1 MAAPL
6 ARRLP
11 AERSAPPRDLE
22 IRPKQVKAWI
32 ESLPLAQSVE
42 AAKKLVAHLVAVN
55 RAKVDIDDRIQILD
69 IYRPFADTLLEEL
82 DAVYSKSSL
91 PLGAR
96 AREAL
101 GVARELAFALAD
113 GFKIAIGDKTAKLI
127 AFGAKKQVPIL
138 VLRTME
144 YLGAELRASYKSYS
158 PVPPAIWNEMHQLYL
173 YADKEGFAA
182 EVADS
187 ESKAT
192 VMDAYCEALLLSLTD
207 PYRLVPGEAERIIA
221 QIRASRGLVTL
232 GQGGRPATRPGGHFL
247 VPCDTDRPAKP
258 LLSANDDAGGPNWR
272 LLDTNPLVDKLK
284 ARKAAHDSGNVS
296 QTTSRSMTTDGL
308 ATLAKLI
315 TLWGDP
321 PKRAHRRDP
330 METSVAICFGL
341 KSIGHFISVGA
352 QVDAQAEEEAIRAGI
367 TIPLLAMPDDES
379 TKLHP
384 VFEWDVVNQSE
395 GGLKVRRNAATQQT
409 LAVGELVGIK
419 AVGKTQWTI
428 GVARWITVLEDGGME
443 FGLQFLAPAA
453 CAVWVNPVGSGTPQA
468 KMGVL
473 LVNGEEALT
482 PESLLTPPSTYA
494 EMREYDLRGEDLV
507 SRVRSAGLIEK
518 TSRFELFHVSPS

>member
-1 MAAPL
+1 MSAPL

-32 ESLPLAQSVE
+32 ESLPLAQTME
-42 AAKKLVAHLVAVN
+42 TAKKLVAHLVALN
-55 RAKVDIDDRIQILD
+55 RAKIDTDDRVQILD

-82 DAVYSKSSL
+82 DAIYSKSAL
-91 PLGAR
+91 PLGPR

-101 GVARELAFALAD
+101 GAARELAFALAD
-113 GFKIAIGDKTAKLI
+113 GFKIAIGDKTGKIL
-127 AFGAKKQVPIL
+127 AFGAKKQLPL
-138 VLRTME
+138 LALRTME

-173 YADKEGFAA
+173 YAEKEGFAT
-182 EVADS
+182 EVADPAT
-187 ESKAT
+187 KVT

-207 PYRLVPGEAERIIA
+207 PYRLMAGEAERIIV
-221 QIRASRGLVTL
+221 QIRGARGLATL
-232 GQGGRPATRPGGHFL
+232 GQARPQTRPGGHFL
-247 VPCDTDRPAKP
+247 VPCDTDRPPKP
-258 LLSANDDAGGPNWR
+258 ILSANDDAGGPNWR
-272 LLDTNPLVDKLK
+272 CLDTNPLVDKLK
-284 ARKAAHDSGNVS
+284 ARKAAHDTGNVS
-296 QTTSRSMTTDGL
+296 QTTSRSMTPDGL
-308 ATLAKLI
+308 VTLGKLI

-321 PKRAHRRDP
+321 PKRAYRRDP

-341 KSIGHFISVGA
+341 KSIGHFISIGA
-352 QVDAQAEEEAIRAGI
+352 KVDAEAEADAIRAGI

-379 TKLHP
+379 TKQHP

-395 GGLKVRRNAATQQT
+395 GGLKVRRSAATGQT
-409 LAVGELVGIK
+409 LGVGELVGIK
-419 AVGKTQWTI
+419 AIGKPQWTI

-453 CAVWVNPVGSGTPQA
+453 CAVWVNPVGSGSPQS
-468 KMGVL
+468 KLGVL
-473 LVNGEEALT
+473 LANGEDA
-482 PESLLTPPSTYA
+482 PSAESLLTPAGTYA
-494 EMREYDLRGEDLV
+494 EAREYELRGEDVV
-507 SRVRSAGLIEK
+507 SRVSAAGLIEK

>member
-1 MAAPL
+1 MASPL

-22 IRPKQVKAWI
+22 IRPKQVRVWI
-32 ESLPLAQSVE
+32 ESLPLAQSLE
-42 AAKKLVAHLVAVN
+42 AAKKMVAHLVAIN
-55 RAKVDIDDRIQILD
+55 RAKVDIDDRVQILD

-82 DAVYSKSSL
+82 DAIYSKSSL

-101 GVARELAFALAD
+101 SVARELAFALAD

-127 AFGAKKQVPIL
+127 AFGARKQVPVL

-158 PVPPAIWNEMHQLYL
+158 PPPRALWNEMHQLYL
-173 YADKEGFAA
+173 YAEKEGYATEAA
-182 EVADS
+182 DP

-207 PYRLVPGEAERIIA
+207 PYRLVPGEADRIIA
-221 QIRASRGLVTL
+221 QIRSGRGLVTL
-232 GQGGRPATRPGGHFL
+232 GQARPGTRPGGHFL
-247 VPCDTDRPAKP
+247 VPCDTDRPPKP

-284 ARKAAHDSGNVS
+284 ARKAAHDTGNVS
-296 QTTSRSMTTDGL
+296 QTTSRSMTPDGL
-308 ATLAKLI
+308 NTLAKLI

-330 METSVAICFGL
+330 METTVAICFGL
-341 KSIGHFISVGA
+341 KSIGHFISIGA
-352 QVDAQAEEEAIRAGI
+352 QVDAEAEADAIRAGI

-395 GGLKVRRNAATQQT
+395 GGLKVRRAAATQQT
-409 LAVGELVGIK
+409 LGVGELVGIK
-419 AVGKTQWTI
+419 AIGKAQWTI

-468 KMGVL
+468 KLGVL
-473 LVNGEEALT
+473 LANGEDALT
-482 PESLLTPPSTYA
+482 SESLLTPPSTYA
-494 EMREYDLRGEDLV
+494 EMREYNLQGNDLV